1 MFLQLQWSHPVL
13 VRILDVVWMYIIASA
28 AAITI
33 HVLIVSPFFMEQ
45 FIILLHSLISSFLTQ
60 KGLPWSLVGM

>member
-33 HVLIVSPFFMEQ
+33 HVLIVPPFFMEQ